1 MKGLGLYL
9 IKRIFHMM
17 ITLFVL
23 ITLIFFLFR
32 VVPGDPV
39 SMYLDSGM
47 SREAKE
53 VLMQQFGLD
62 KPLGEQYVI
71 FLKNLVR
78 GDFGTSFQYGK
89 PALAVIGDS
98 FWNTFILMGASLF
111 IAFLI
116 GVIGGAVLAWKRGT
130 LFEMIGVVGV
140 LAIRCAPVF
149 WLGMILLAVF
159 SFKYNL
165 LPLGG
170 MNTPGTNFISAWDKY
185 FNWDFCR
192 HLILPAVTA
201 GLNSAA
207 TPLLVMRTSMLEVV
221 KEDFIELAKAKGLS
235 DNRVLFKHAMRNA
248 LLPVVTVFAVQ
259 AGLAVGGVV
268 LVETVFRWPGMG
280 RGIVLAVA
288 SRDYPVA
295 QTAFFLIGGMT
306 IFFNLLSDIVYAL
319 LDPRVSL
326 D

>member
-1 MKGLGLYL
+1 MKGLSLYL
-9 IKRIFHMM
+9 VKRIFHMI

-71 FLKNLVR
+71 FLKNLIR

-116 GVIGGAVLAWKRGT
+116 GVIGGAILAWKRGT
-130 LFEMIGVVGV
+130 LFELAGIVGV

-149 WLGMILLAVF
+149 WLGMILLSFF
-159 SFKYNL
+159 SFKYKL

-170 MNTPGTNFISAWDKY
+170 MNIPGTNFASAWDKY
-185 FNWDFCR
+185 FNLDFCR
-192 HLILPAVTA
+192 HLILPAFTA

-207 TPLLVMRTSMLEVV
+207 TPLLVMRTSMLEIV

-235 DNRVLFKHAMRNA
+235 DRSVLFRHAMRNA

-295 QTAFFLIGGMT
+295 QTAFFLIGAMT